1 MKREFYKQSKIGP
14 QIAYRLGLGPLIGRV
29 ILLLTTI
36 GRKTGL
42 ERVTPL
48 QYELIDG
55 DYYIGA
61 ALGLKADW
69 VRNLIADPHVQLR
82 VKNKTYPGKAEVI
95 ADVGKIADYIEYR
108 LKQRPRMVGMIL
120 RTDGVS
126 ARPSREELEE
136 YAAERIV
143 VRVVVDKEED

>member
-1 MKREFYKQSKIGP
+1 MKRAFYKQSKIGP
-14 QIAYRLGLGPLIGRV
+14 KIAYRLGLGPLIGRV
-29 ILLLTTI
+29 VLLLTTT

-82 VKNKTYPGKAEVI
+82 VKNKSYTGKAEVI
-95 ADVGKIADYIEYR
+95 ADVGKIVDYIEYR

-120 RTDGVS
+120 RLDGVS
-126 ARPSREELEE
+126 TRPSLEELEE
-136 YAAERIV
+136 YAAERVV
-143 VRVVVDKEED
+143 VRVVVDKEEN

>member
-1 MKREFYKQSKIGP
+1 MKRAFYKQSKIGP

-29 ILLLTTI
+29 VLLLTTT

-42 ERVTPL
+42 ARITPL
-48 QYELIDG
+48 QYELINE

-82 VKNKTYPGKAEVI
+82 VKNETYTGKAEVI
-95 ADVGKIADYIEYR
+95 TEVGRIADYIEYR

-120 RTDGVS
+120 KMDGLN
-126 ARPSREELEE
+126 ACPGREELKE
-136 YAAERIV
+136 YATNRVV
-143 VRVVVDKEED
+143 VRVVVDKEEA